1 MGNSYVRFEAFPFP
15 MVHETLRV
23 HLMHEFSKKFE
34 RGMGTGVLP
43 FQPSQK
49 NERNEDQLEMRF
61 LSKEIIQRKCTEN
74 RIRK

>member
-1 MGNSYVRFEAFPFP
+1 MN
-15 MVHETLRV
+15 
-23 HLMHEFSKKFE
+23 FSKKFE

-49 NERNEDQLEMRF
+49 NERNEDQLEIRL

-74 RIRK
+74 RYRK

>member
-1 MGNSYVRFEAFPFP
+1 
-15 MVHETLRV
+15 
-23 HLMHEFSKKFE
+23 
-34 RGMGTGVLP
+34 MGTGVLP

-49 NERNEDQLEMRF
+49 NERNEDQLEMPL